1 MRGKARVLLITNE
14 LDRSARN
21 GPIDAFELMA
31 TQGEV
36 ASVHVVSHAAGWVAP
51 GHAVHVSV
59 MNSIKESR
67 PDVVVVWT
75 KTRYPS
81 TDRQKAELES
91 ALGARFVAYW
101 EGDAWGR
108 SKPTTSTAAWW
119 MRRSNIVFSVAGPP
133 QASSFVDLG
142 APAVQLI
149 PHLYCH
155 VQFAEAERTEPNHQ
169 TRCDAV
175 MIGGNYGRVPGLTG
189 MPGSF
194 GRWQL
199 AARMRMSLGKRFE
212 LHGPGWPRR
221 WSSGPIAYPGQIE
234 AIQKGR
240 LTVNW
245 DHFPMHQSYASD
257 RLAIS
262 LLAGRP
268 HVTTA
273 HPNMTWTPNE
283 SVGLYQEPS
292 PRLVQARSLE
302 LLDRDPH
309 ETLRM
314 GVEGWKWTRF
324 RLSNREGAR
333 FMLSRAIDGIAPP
346 SMEPWTILPPPW
358 VANGPGRNATSS
370 AG

>member
-1 MRGKARVLLITNE
+1 MPRNARVLLITNE
-14 LDRSARN
+14 LDRSVRN
-21 GPIDAFELMA
+21 GPIDAFQMLA
-31 TQGEV
+31 AQGEV
-36 ASVHVVSHAAGWVAP
+36 ASVHVVSHSAGWVAP
-51 GHAVHVSV
+51 GHSVHVNV
-59 MNSIKESR
+59 MESINESR

-75 KTRYPS
+75 KARYPS
-81 TDRQKAELES
+81 TDRQKSELES
-91 ALGARFVAYW
+91 ALGGRFVIYW
-101 EGDAWGR
+101 EGDAWGS
-108 SKPTTSTAAWW
+108 SKPTTSTATWW
-119 MRRSNIVFSVAGPP
+119 MRHCNIVFSVAGPP

-142 APAVQLI
+142 APVVQLI

-155 VQFAEAERTEPNHQ
+155 IQFAEAERFAPQPH

-194 GRWQL
+194 GRWRL
-199 AARMRMSLGKRFE
+199 AARMRMSLGSRFE

-221 WSSGPIAYPGQIE
+221 WSSGPLAYPLQVE
-234 AIQKGR
+234 AIQNGR

-245 DHFPMHQSYASD
+245 DHFPMHQGYASD

-273 HPNMTWTPNE
+273 HPNMSWTPNE
-283 SVGLYQEPS
+283 SVGLFQESS
-292 PRLVQARSLE
+292 PRLVRARSLE
-302 LLDRDPH
+302 LLERDPQ
-309 ETLRM
+309 ETLNL

-333 FMLSRAIDGIAPP
+333 FMLSRAIEGIAPP
-346 SMEPWTILPPPW
+346 SMEPWTMLPPPW
-358 VANGPGRNATSS
+358 VASGSARNSATD